1 MYAHAQSQ
9 RHAITWYYYT
19 HCAWVAY
26 PFHPPRS
33 CTGRRR
39 RASASLTATFSPR
52 CARRTTHR
60 AVALRLRRN
69 TRHTQG
75 AARTRPLHAQGAA
88 RQVLRTK
95 LPTLQ
100 ELPSLPPSSRKPDFD
115 WRSRDWSSP
124 TQGSSSLSLG
134 RRLHARCYVA
144 TRSGRRQDSHCVPQ
158 RGVGSA
164 GPARCFYGTLAHGQ
178 YTSPDES
185 QDTMKPL
192 LINAVGGFAPFA
204 AFVALIVWH
213 CLPHPMSNRGSV
225 EQQLRKLT

>member
-1 MYAHAQSQ
+1 MGRISISPTEVVHWQAPSRVGKSHCYIFSSL
-9 RHAITWYYYT
+9 RST
-19 HCAWVAY
+19 HDT
-26 PFHPPRS
+26 P
-33 CTGRRR
+33 G
-39 RASASLTATFSPR
+39 R
-52 CARRTTHR
+52 CAAPAAQHD
-60 AVALRLRRN
+60 